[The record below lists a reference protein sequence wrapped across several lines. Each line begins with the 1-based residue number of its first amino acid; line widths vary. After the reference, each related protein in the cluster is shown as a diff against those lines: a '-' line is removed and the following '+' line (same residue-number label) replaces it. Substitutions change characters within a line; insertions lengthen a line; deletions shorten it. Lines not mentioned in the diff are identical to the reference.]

1 MNINALRDFVA
12 IAQSGSFLVASKELF
27 ISSSSLSYMI
37 KSLEK
42 ELGVPLFAT
51 SNKGASLTE
60 YGRLFLPYAINALND
75 LDNGISEIT
84 RLSTQQQVVN
94 IATVGSLIKSQ
105 VPWLAKQFYSTEE
118 GRHANVKIHMHA
130 AGECIQMLESG
141 TCDIAFTD
149 LNTRKISPE
158 YETYPVAFDKFW
170 LILPQRHELLGRKK
184 ISMKDLLPYDF
195 VSFNTN
201 TAARRII
208 CNRFEQECGMLPNI
222 IASFD
227 YSFEIAG
234 MVAAGLGV
242 SIIPDRKLV
251 DPDRLVFRQID
262 NKPWMRT
269 FGIVYRKESLSRKVV
284 RDFVGYIKKWIPV
297 PISSYDFPDQ
307 HISQN
312 TSI

>member
-1 MNINALRDFVA
+1 MNTNALRDFVA
-12 IAQSGSFLVASKELF
+12 IAQSGSFLVASKELY

-42 ELGVPLFAT
+42 ELGVPLFVT

-60 YGRLFLPYAINALND
+60 YGKLFLPYAISTLNS
-75 LDNGISEIT
+75 LDNGISEIS
-84 RLSTQQQVVN
+84 RLSAQQQVIN
-94 IATVGSLIKSQ
+94 IATVGSLIERQ
-105 VPWLAKQFYSTEE
+105 VPWFAKKFSLTEE
-118 GRHANVKIHMHA
+118 GKYANVKIHMYA

-141 TCDIAFTD
+141 SCDIAFTD
-149 LNTRKISPE
+149 LKTRDSLSE
-158 YETYPVAFDKFW
+158 YETYPVASDKFY
-170 LILPQRHELLGRKK
+170 LILPQRHELVEKRK
-184 ISMKDLLPYDF
+184 ITLKDILPYDF
-195 VSFNTN
+195 IAFNTN
-201 TAARRII
+201 TAARKII
-208 CNRFEQECGMLPNI
+208 SSRFEQECGALPNI

-269 FGIVYRKESLSRKVV
+269 FGLIYRKESLSREVV
-284 RDFVGYIKKWIPV
+284 RDFINYVKKWTPEPIP
-297 PISSYDFPDQ
+297 SCDFPDQ
-307 HISQN
+307 HIS
-312 TSI
+312 I

>member
-1 MNINALRDFVA
+1 MNTNALRDFVA
-12 IAQSGSFLVASKELF
+12 IAQSGSFLVASKELY

-42 ELGVPLFAT
+42 ELGVPLFVT

-60 YGRLFLPYAINALND
+60 YGKLFLPYAISTLNS
-75 LDNGISEIT
+75 LDNGISEIS
-84 RLSTQQQVVN
+84 RLSAQQQVIN
-94 IATVGSLIKSQ
+94 IATVGSLIERQ
-105 VPWLAKQFYSTEE
+105 VPWFAKKFSLTEE
-118 GRHANVKIHMHA
+118 GKYANVKIHMYA

-141 TCDIAFTD
+141 SCDIAFTD
-149 LNTRKISPE
+149 LKTRDSLSE
-158 YETYPVAFDKFW
+158 YETYPVASDKFY
-170 LILPQRHELLGRKK
+170 LILPRRHELVEKRK
-184 ISMKDLLPYDF
+184 ISLKDILPYDF
-195 VSFNTN
+195 IAFNTN
-201 TAARRII
+201 TAARKII
-208 CNRFEQECGMLPNI
+208 SSRFEQECGALPNI

-269 FGIVYRKESLSRKVV
+269 FGLIYRKESLSREVV
-284 RDFVGYIKKWIPV
+284 RDFINYVKKWTPEPIP
-297 PISSYDFPDQ
+297 SCDFPDQ
-307 HISQN
+307 HIS
-312 TSI
+312 I

>member
-1 MNINALRDFVA
+1 MNTNALRDFVA
-12 IAQSGSFLVASKELF
+12 IAQSGSFLVASKELY

-42 ELGVPLFAT
+42 ELGVPLFVT

-60 YGRLFLPYAINALND
+60 YGRLFLPYAISTLNS
-75 LDNGISEIT
+75 LDNGISEIS
-84 RLSTQQQVVN
+84 RLSAQQQVIN
-94 IATVGSLIKSQ
+94 IATVGSLIERQ
-105 VPWLAKQFYSTEE
+105 VPWFAKKFSLTEE
-118 GRHANVKIHMHA
+118 GKYANVKIHMYA

-141 TCDIAFTD
+141 SCDIAFTD
-149 LNTRKISPE
+149 LKTRDSLSE
-158 YETYPVAFDKFW
+158 YETYPVASDKFY
-170 LILPQRHELLGRKK
+170 LILPRRHELVEKRK
-184 ISMKDLLPYDF
+184 ISLKDILPYDF
-195 VSFNTN
+195 IAFNTN
-201 TAARRII
+201 TAARKII
-208 CNRFEQECGMLPNI
+208 SSRFEQECGALPNI

-269 FGIVYRKESLSRKVV
+269 FGLIYRKESLSREVV
-284 RDFVGYIKKWIPV
+284 RDFINYVKKWTPEPIP
-297 PISSYDFPDQ
+297 SCDFPDQ
-307 HISQN
+307 HIS
-312 TSI
+312 I